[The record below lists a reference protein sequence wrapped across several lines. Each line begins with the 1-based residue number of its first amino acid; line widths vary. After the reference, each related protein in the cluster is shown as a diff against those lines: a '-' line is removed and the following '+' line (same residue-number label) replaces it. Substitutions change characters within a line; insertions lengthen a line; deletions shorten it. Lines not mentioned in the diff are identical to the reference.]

1 MHRILRAALA
11 LAVGLSLVLPAVV
24 QAQAKK
30 LVRIHTAGPGDLGVD
45 NTMMAHQFMTYVN
58 ANSDTVEVKIFPN
71 SQLGQSREVIEAMR
85 LGSGASGTTGGPA
98 EYASF
103 VKRVGVLGLPFMWKS
118 YDHAIAVLDGPV
130 GKELE
135 ADMEKAGFKVLSWA
149 VSWGYRNV
157 VTAKKEVTKA
167 ADLKGLKI
175 RTIPTKVF
183 VAAVNAMGANATPM
197 NFGEIYTSLQSGV
210 LDGYEHTAAT
220 TISFKLNE
228 VACCIALT
236 RHLMDPTVLVFSLAE
251 WKKFTPQEQAVMMKG
266 AQQAAKIVRDLAP
279 QREAESLAEVKK
291 LGMKVHEIDVTPL
304 QKAAVTAQDEL
315 AKEFGAEALLATIRK
330 Q

>member
-1 MHRILRAALA
+1 MQRILHTLVVSLLA
-11 LAVGLSLVLPAVV
+11 LFVALPAAA
-24 QAQAKK
+24 QAPAKK
-30 LVRIHTAGPGDLGVD
+30 LIRIHTAGPADLGVD
-45 NTMMAHQFMTYVN
+45 NTMLAHQFMTYVN
-58 ANSDTVEVKIFPN
+58 ANSNSMEVKVFPA

-85 LGSGASGTTGGPA
+85 LGSGASGTAGGPA

-103 VKRVGVLGLPFMWKS
+103 VKRLGVLGLPFVWKN

-130 GKELE
+130 GKELD

-157 VTAKKEVTKA
+157 VTAKKEVTSA

-197 NFGEIYTSLQSGV
+197 NFGEIYTSMQSGV

-228 VACCIALT
+228 VACCMAMT

-251 WKKFTPQEQAVMMKG
+251 WKKFSPAEQGVMMKG
-266 AQQAAKIVRDLAP
+266 AQMAAQFVRKAAP
-279 QREAESLAEVKK
+279 VREAESLAELKK
-291 LGMKVHEIDVTPL
+291 LGMKIGEIDVGPL
-304 QKAAVTAQDEL
+304 QKAAVTAQDDL
-315 AKEFGAEALLATIRK
+315 AKEFGAESLLAQIRK